1 MRKSDQLAGNHI
13 AVWEFIGLPPSAGG
27 GQDDEEQECDA
38 ESDREQATS
47 GDGRIPWAPRSCVW
61 LGSVGQEDSKAGL
74 RDSAGVLAVTIAG
87 VSAIAAWG
95 CGGATDGSTAYGARS
110 RSST

>member
-1 MRKSDQLAGNHI
+1 MA
-13 AVWEFIGLPPSAGG
+13 
-27 GQDDEEQECDA
+27 
-38 ESDREQATS
+38 
-47 GDGRIPWAPRSCVW
+47 
-61 LGSVGQEDSKAGL
+61 GSVGQEDSKAGL